1 MNDFNMKRRTETMD
15 FRHYRPNFEKC
26 YNDHHQQTIMSSK
39 LCSKQNFSHKSI
51 TKCLLIILFTAT
63 ITLIEAVIEERG
75 KLNKNYLSLF
85 LYLLISHHPKIKY
98 FHFNLVKILSTNFE
112 FKCVKLM
119 LFISVKNNLVLF
131 CFCLS

>member
-1 MNDFNMKRRTETMD
+1 MKRRTETMD

-63 ITLIEAVIEERG
+63 ITLIEAVIEERVRI
-75 KLNKNYLSLF
+75 LNKRCRHYEYLKNEEDIYEINIAIFEKLVPS
-85 LYLLISHHPKIKY
+85 YEDHHQ
-98 FHFNLVKILSTNFE
+98 H
-112 FKCVKLM
+112 
-119 LFISVKNNLVLF
+119 
-131 CFCLS
+131 